1 LPLPDVNE
9 WKSRMSGGNNA
20 CYGNILKGR
29 MLPNKGETLFTSST
43 YQHMFDD
50 EYQDF
55 VRIYGSQISSFSLR

>member
-1 LPLPDVNE
+1 
-9 WKSRMSGGNNA
+9 MSGGNNA

-43 YQHMFDD
+43 YQHMFHD